1 MCYIDPSLFTLRYKN
16 IYKGKSVKR
25 LLDIRW
31 TDDLQITKT
40 VSENYSEIISALEQ
54 VNNYSVPLD
63 GKDIAVGIRLLNVI
77 KKKTFVFLLTF
88 MADFLET
95 IGPVDRILQSPDL
108 SYHRAMPLLEILQS
122 DIMNYRSVENFD
134 KFMKLA
140 DDIIPTQAEVARRS
154 QSGQRTDD
162 VKAIFFEIIDITS

>member
-31 TDDLQITKT
+31 TGHLQITKT

-54 VNNYSVPLD
+54 VKNYSVPLH
-63 GKDIAVGIRLLNVI
+63 GKDIAVGIGLLNVI
-77 KKKTFVFLLTF
+77 KKKTFVFILTF

-95 IGPVDRILQSPDL
+95 IGPVDRILQSP
-108 SYHRAMPLLEILQS
+108 
-122 DIMNYRSVENFD
+122 
-134 KFMKLA
+134 
-140 DDIIPTQAEVARRS
+140 
-154 QSGQRTDD
+154 
-162 VKAIFFEIIDITS
+162 